1 MIQLLIIS
9 LYIFFLLFIL
19 FYSIAEV
26 KLTITYLK
34 FKHKNK
40 NSETDYRTNVH
51 YPIVTI
57 QLPVYNELYVIERL
71 INQVC
76 EFDWPKEKLEIQ
88 VLDDSTDETSAII
101 SRKVN
106 EWKNKGLDISHI
118 QRTDR
123 SGFKAGA
130 LAYATEICKG
140 EFIAIFDADFIPPK
154 DFLLKTI
161 PYFKDAEIGVV
172 QTRWGHLNQNN
183 SLITKMQAFALD
195 AHFKNEQVGRNEA
208 GYFINFNGTA
218 GVWRKETIYD
228 AGGWQSDTLTEDL
241 DLSYR
246 AQLKGWKFKYCED
259 IVSPAELPITM
270 NALKKQQF
278 RWSKGAAE
286 CTRKNLGK
294 VIVKKDIPLSTKVM
308 AIFHLMNSFLY
319 IAVMSLVTLSIPVL
333 LIIAKNP
340 QYSFLFGLLSI
351 FYISTFFLG
360 IIYYT
365 ANRNTEENIMISLG
379 KFILFFPLFLSLTMG
394 IGLYNMI
401 GVVEGYLG
409 KKSSF
414 IRTPKFNANH
424 TNSSDIVVE
433 NKYNKERI
441 PAIVYLEIIFAIY
454 ASIGIFLAI
463 KHNDINMFLFLI
475 MVFIGFSFTAFY
487 TIKHAKIGK

>member
-1 MIQLLIIS
+1 MIQLIIIS

-19 FYSIAEV
+19 FYSIAEI

-34 FKHKNK
+34 FKNRNK
-40 NSETDYRTNVH
+40 KSPLITNVTNNF
-51 YPIVTI
+51 PIVTI

-71 INQVC
+71 IDHVC
-76 EFDWPKEKLEIQ
+76 EFDWPKKRLEIQ
-88 VLDDSTDETSAII
+88 VLDDSTDETSSII
-101 SRKVN
+101 SNKIH

-118 QRTDR
+118 QRPDR

-130 LAYATEICKG
+130 LAFATERCKG
-140 EFIAIFDADFIPPK
+140 EFIAIFDADFVPPK

-161 PYFKDAEIGVV
+161 PYFEDRKIGVV
-172 QTRWGHLNQNN
+172 QTRWGHLNQDN

-208 GYFINFNGTA
+208 GHFINFNGTA
-218 GVWRKETIYD
+218 GVWRKSTIYD

-294 VIVKKDIPLSTKVM
+294 VIVKKDIPVSTKVM

-333 LIIAKNP
+333 LIIANNP
-340 QYSFLFGLLSI
+340 KYSFLFGLLSI

-365 ANRNTEENIMISLG
+365 ANRDTEENIIISLG

-401 GVVEGYLG
+401 GVVEGYIG

-414 IRTPKFNANH
+414 IRTPKFNANQ
-424 TNSSDIVVE
+424 TNSSNILVE
-433 NKYNKERI
+433 NKYNKERVPI
-441 PAIVYLEIIFAIY
+441 IVYVEIIFAIY

-463 KHNDINMFLFLI
+463 KHKDINMLLFLI
-475 MVFIGFSFTAFY
+475 MVLVGFSFTAYY

>member
-40 NSETDYRTNVH
+40 NSKIDYRTNNH

-57 QLPVYNELYVIERL
+57 QLPVFNELYVIERL
-71 INQVC
+71 IDQVC
-76 EFDWPKEKLEIQ
+76 EFDWPKDKLEIQ
-88 VLDDSTDETSAII
+88 VLDDSTDETSLII

-118 QRTDR
+118 QRIDR

-130 LAYATEICKG
+130 LAYATDICKG

-208 GYFINFNGTA
+208 GHFINFNGTA

-246 AQLKGWKFKYCED
+246 AQLKGWRFKYCED

-294 VIVKKDIPLSTKVM
+294 VILKKDIPFSTKIM

-414 IRTPKFNANH
+414 IRTPKFNANQ
-424 TNSSDIVVE
+424 TNSSNIVIE

-441 PAIVYLEIIFAIY
+441 PVIVYAEIVFAIY

-463 KHNDINMFLFLI
+463 KHNDINMFLFLT
-475 MVFIGFSFTAFY
+475 MVLVGFSFTAFY